1 MASATMATTSGTKN
15 TTPGSD
21 IIGKIVESRL
31 ALASVL
37 ILGTMVVIAIIAPL
51 IAGDPMAMNPI
62 NRLQAPNLEH
72 LFGTDRIGR
81 EVFDRTVYG
90 ARISLL
96 VGLCVAI
103 TAISV
108 GLFFGLLA
116 GFVPALDNPL
126 MRMTDA
132 LMSIPSILLAIA
144 LMALF
149 GSSVLNV
156 IIAIAIAEIPG
167 VIRLVRS
174 VVLSQREQLF
184 VEAAIASGT
193 RLPKLLRRHIL
204 PNTIGPLLV
213 QGTLV
218 FASAIITEA
227 ILSFLGAGTPPEIA
241 SWGNIVAE
249 GRGVFPIAPWIIFF
263 PGGCLALVVLAIN
276 ILGDQMRDV
285 LDPRVAR
292 QLG

>member
-144 LMALF
+144 LMAL
-149 GSSVLNV
+149 SVP
-156 IIAIAIAEIPG
+156 A
-167 VIRLVRS
+167 
-174 VVLSQREQLF
+174 
-184 VEAAIASGT
+184 
-193 RLPKLLRRHIL
+193 
-204 PNTIGPLLV
+204 
-213 QGTLV
+213 
-218 FASAIITEA
+218 
-227 ILSFLGAGTPPEIA
+227 
-241 SWGNIVAE
+241 
-249 GRGVFPIAPWIIFF
+249 
-263 PGGCLALVVLAIN
+263 C
-276 ILGDQMRDV
+276 
-285 LDPRVAR
+285 
-292 QLG
+292 

>member
-1 MASATMATTSGTKN
+1 MATKEKN
-15 TTPGSD
+15 PPVGMARPLFETA
-21 IIGKIVESRL
+21 IVNRVMESRL
-31 ALASVL
+31 VMVSII
-37 ILGTMVVIAIIAPL
+37 ILCAMVFLAIIAPF
-51 IAGDPMAMNPI
+51 IASDPMAMNPI
-62 NRLQAPNLEH
+62 NRLKAPGTEH

-81 EVFDRTVYG
+81 DVFDRTVYG
-90 ARISLL
+90 ARVSLL
-96 VGLCVAI
+96 VGVSVAVV
-103 TAISV
+103 AISV
-108 GLFFGLLA
+108 GLLIGLLA
-116 GFVPALDNPL
+116 GFVPAMDNIL
-126 MRMTDA
+126 MRVTDA
-132 LMSIPSILLAIA
+132 LMAIPSILLAIA

-149 GSSVLNV
+149 GSSVVNV

-167 VIRLVRS
+167 VVRLVRS

-184 VEAAIASGT
+184 VEASVASGT

-204 PNTIGPLLV
+204 PNTLGPLLV

-227 ILSFLGAGTPPEIA
+227 ILSFLGAGTPPEVA

-249 GRGVFPIAPWIIFF
+249 GRGVFSIAPWVIFF

-285 LDPRVAR
+285 LDPRLAR
-292 QLG
+292 QVA